1 MLGPKSKFSFG
12 CQVSG
17 GKFAKKKKIIIE
29 YKNTE
34 NTKSQR
40 PN

>member
-1 MLGPKSKFSFG
+1 MPGPKSKFSFG

-17 GKFAKKKKIIIE
+17 GKFAKKKKIIE

-34 NTKSQR
+34 NTKSQT